1 MVAEILIVGI
11 VNTLTV
17 TVMDSVLKTNPW
29 IDKLKDLNGEKIMG
43 SFL

>member
-29 IDKLKDLNGEKIMG
+29 IDKLKDLNGENIMG